1 MKKYLKIL
9 LIISIY
15 FIGINNCYAYP
26 KTFDRNELKNYGV
39 NKKWTINENN
49 KKNVLNTPAVDA
61 NDKIY
66 DFAEVLTDE
75 EEQILKEKINNFI
88 KETKM
93 DMVIVIPKSL

>member
-15 FIGINNCYAYP
+15 FIGINNCYAYS

-66 DFAEVLTDE
+66 RSE
-75 EEQILKEKINNFI
+75 EHTSELQ
-88 KETKM
+88 
-93 DMVIVIPKSL
+93 SQR